1 MIYGLIWESQKQEPV
16 AAIMSNWTREQGFPL
31 VSASR
36 YGNSLT
42 LTQFRHLS
50 SGKLTPEQEKVT
62 WKIPVK
68 LRIGNETKRVLFE
81 KKKEVIELPKNAKW
95 VHLNADSIGFYAC
108 QYDKGMM
115 DSLTEALQKKD
126 QNLTELDK
134 VCLVRDSLAIAESGA
149 PGATE
154 NLLNLI
160 ISFKNDQSQPV
171 WDTVLT
177 AASSIRHIIDTD
189 EELGKKIRYHYV

>member
-1 MIYGLIWESQKQEPV
+1 
-16 AAIMSNWTREQGFPL
+16 
-31 VSASR
+31 
-36 YGNSLT
+36 
-42 LTQFRHLS
+42 
-50 SGKLTPEQEKVT
+50 
-62 WKIPVK
+62 
-68 LRIGNETKRVLFE
+68 
-81 KKKEVIELPKNAKW
+81 
-95 VHLNADSIGFYAC
+95 
-108 QYDKGMM
+108 
-115 DSLTEALQKKD
+115 
-126 QNLTELDK
+126 LTELDK

-189 EELGKKIRYHYV
+189 EELGKKFDTIMCDTLLPLFETLTWEKKGKGRCGC